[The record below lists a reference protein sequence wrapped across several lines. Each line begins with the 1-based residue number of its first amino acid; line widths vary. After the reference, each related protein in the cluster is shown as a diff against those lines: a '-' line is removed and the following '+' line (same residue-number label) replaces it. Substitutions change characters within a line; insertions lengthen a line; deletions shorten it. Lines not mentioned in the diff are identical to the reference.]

1 MHIDSNRSN
10 SKTKYENVLRYGEAL
25 MVEKKFIQATEWY
38 AAAQNEFPK
47 DAHLIYCKGVAQ
59 HQNKQMLEAI
69 YSYCEAININ
79 SNFPEAFENLAQA
92 QGVLHLYEDAL
103 LSINQALKLRSKKA
117 ITYSL
122 QANILIRL
130 CRFEEAIAAATNA
143 IKLDK
148 KLPDGYC
155 SRSNAYRGL
164 NKLKE
169 SIQDLQKAMA
179 LAPNDPLYPFNLSID
194 FLLQAEFEKGWQLY
208 ESRFKTPNFIQ
219 NKIIMN
225 SPKWTGK
232 ESIKDKTLLILP
244 EQGLGDKI
252 QFARYALLAREQGAK
267 VILVTS
273 PTLIKVLKSML
284 GNEIDIV
291 TSEQP
296 VDTLPAH
303 DFHCHLMSM
312 PLAFKTNINSIPKL
326 DKYIE
331 PSVESN
337 IFWIE
342 KLKNKKRPRIGIC
355 WSGNT
360 VHVNDHNRSMELK
373 ELEPLLSLDVDWHII
388 QTDIRQKDDLYK
400 NKYENLYDWRNELVD
415 FDRTAGLI
423 NNLDLVITIDTSI
436 VHLSASM
443 GKETWLML
451 PYAPDFRWLLSTD
464 KSLWY
469 RNIKIFRQ
477 IEVQNWKFVIERIEK
492 EIKRIYPSVN
502 QIESPHNNC

>member
-1 MHIDSNRSN
+1 MHIDSNLTKT
-10 SKTKYENVLRYGEAL
+10 KTKYENVIRYGESL
-25 MVEKKFIQATEWY
+25 MVQKKFIEATEWY
-38 AAAQNEFPK
+38 AAAQNEFPT

-69 YSYCEAININ
+69 YSYCEAINIK

-103 LSINQALKLRSKKA
+103 LSINQALKVRNKKA

-130 CRFEEAIAAATNA
+130 CRFEEAIDAATNA

-194 FLLQAEFEKGWQLY
+194 YLLLGEFEKGWQLY

-219 NKIIMN
+219 NKIIMK

-252 QFARYALLAREQGAK
+252 QFARYALLAREKGAK

-273 PTLIKVLKSML
+273 PTLIKVIKSML

-296 VDTLPAH
+296 VETLPEH

-326 DKYIE
+326 GKYIA

-337 IFWIE
+337 IFWLE
-342 KLKNKKRPRIGIC
+342 KLRNKKRPRIGIC

-373 ELEPLLSLDVDWHII
+373 ELEPLLNLDIDWHII
-388 QTDIRQKDDLYK
+388 QTDIRQKDELYK
-400 NKYENLYDWRNELVD
+400 NKYKNLYDWRNELVD
-415 FDRTAGLI
+415 FDRTSGLI
-423 NNLDLVITIDTSI
+423 ENLDLVITIDTSI

-443 GKETWLML
+443 GKEAWLML
-451 PYAPDFRWLLSTD
+451 PFAPDYRWLLNIEYSH
-464 KSLWY
+464 WY
-469 RNIKIFRQ
+469 DTIKIFRQ
-477 IEVQNWKFVIERIEK
+477 EKPCNWSNVITNIH
-492 EIKRIYPSVN
+492 N
-502 QIESPHNNC
+502 QLKK